1 MKKLFALLLIL
12 FGARSALA
20 ETSEIRCAQQYGT
33 SYLALM
39 LMQDQKLI
47 EKHAKQ
53 AGLGDVKVTW
63 AKLGGPGAMN
73 DALLSG
79 GLDFG
84 TGGVPSLITLW
95 AKTHGTPMEVR
106 GVGALND
113 MPNELI
119 TNNPKVKTLKDF
131 GPGDKIAVTTVK
143 ISTQALLLQ
152 MAAAKEFGEKNF
164 DKLDSLTVSMP
175 HPDAAAALLSGSG
188 SITAHF
194 ASPPF
199 LYQEMAKGLRSVI
212 SSYDILGG
220 PATFNVVWST
230 KKFHDQNPKAYQAF
244 VAAFQEATEM
254 INKDKKAAAETYKR
268 MSGSSESVDDLVK
281 QLNDPKV
288 KFTLEPHRLNV
299 TAEFMHKVGRINK
312 KPSSWKDLFF
322 DNVHSLSGS

>member
-1 MKKLFALLLIL
+1 MKKFLPLLLIL
-12 FGARSALA
+12 FAAPAFA
-20 ETSEIRCAQQYGT
+20 ETNEIRCAQQYGT

-39 LMQDQKLI
+39 LMQDQKLV

-95 AKTHGTPMEVR
+95 AKTAGTPMEVR

-113 MPNELI
+113 MPNELM
-119 TNNPKVKTLKDF
+119 TNNPKVKALKDF

-152 MAAAKEFGEKNF
+152 MAAAKEFGEKSY
-164 DKLDSLTVSMP
+164 DKLDPLTVSMP

-199 LYQEMAKGLRSVI
+199 SYQEYAKGMRTVI

-244 VAAFQEATEM
+244 VAAFQEATDQ

-268 MSGSSESVDDLVK
+268 MSGSNEPVAELVK

-288 KFTLEPHRLNV
+288 RFTLEPHRLNV
-299 TAEFMHKVGRINK
+299 TAEFMHKVGRISK
-312 KPSSWKDLFF
+312 KPASWKDLFF